1 MNDNSSLNFFTW
13 NVISE
18 PDGRESDE
26 GEVKAVQVGPTVLDV
41 PEGDRRNKHEDE
53 EAGNDVAKDL
63 EHQHDDLLHVVAT
76 FRIFSLKL
84 GKLKSVE
91 HRNEIKKII
100 IMEYELR

>member
-1 MNDNSSLNFFTW
+1 
-13 NVISE
+13 
-18 PDGRESDE
+18 
-26 GEVKAVQVGPTVLDV
+26 
-41 PEGDRRNKHEDE
+41 
-53 EAGNDVAKDL
+53 L